1 VRKVVELGRALATEP
16 RLLLLDEPA
25 SGLNPEETR
34 ELAFWID
41 DIRHELGVTVV
52 MIEHDMSLVSE
63 VADRVL
69 AMNLGRPLASG
80 TPAAVQAH
88 ADVIAAYLG
97 A

>member
-1 VRKVVELGRALATEP
+1 
-16 RLLLLDEPA
+16 
-25 SGLNPEETR
+25 
-34 ELAFWID
+34 
-41 DIRHELGVTVV
+41 
-52 MIEHDMSLVSE
+52 
-63 VADRVL
+63 VL